1 MADGV
6 WCQCLISTCFCFK
19 QKTAYELRIS
29 DWSSDV
35 CSSDLLAV
43 EACEN
48 LLRVARTQLFTPGG
62 LRGARISAEDQNGV
76 DRQLDLL
83 SLSVAR
89 LLRRSSCGDYAD
101 VAVRQSVKSRSE
113 ERRVGKEGVSTV
125 KSRWSPYH

>member
-1 MADGV
+1 MDPRPPRA
-6 WCQCLISTCFCFK
+6 TR
-19 QKTAYELRIS
+19 TAPLFPYTTLFRSNEAHRQTKPHVLKPC
-29 DWSSDV
+29 D
-35 CSSDLLAV
+35 LAV

-101 VAVRQSVKSRSE
+101 VAVRQSRSE
-113 ERRVGKEGVSTV
+113 EHTSELPSLMRISYAVS
-125 KSRWSPYH
+125 R